1 MKGLR
6 KSVYH
11 RIMFGMNAADI
22 LQSIAIAFTTLPMPK
37 DMIYSFKG
45 VVIGNHTS
53 CQVQGFFLVFGWF
66 MGMMYNAALSIYYL
80 CSINYNMMD
89 QQFRKCLEPCLHV
102 IAIFGGFVVAVSL
115 GLADMYHPSPSTKA
129 WCGVSRY
136 PYWCE
141 VSDDDCDA
149 EPVIAFCFVC
159 ILTGG
164 IAGVC
169 STVIVGTMIL
179 IVHKVRRLQRIRTQE
194 LQKYRSQIYAQ
205 IASDNLLQT
214 TKTVMK
220 QAMAY
225 TVVNLLGIVSIII
238 VPTIMQRSFDL
249 SKPTPVLQIIFLAF
263 RPLQGFFNAIIFITL
278 KVHSFRRMD
287 PTINIHVALKR
298 LLKGEEAPDRIMSD
312 MIIVQQDAAIMR
324 LRKAQDAEEVGD
336 DDDDD
341 DNEYGPTHKVGEI
354 NEIEAPSSTGG
365 SFGGSFPKSPGDEMI
380 IHEDDGCD

>member
-1 MKGLR
+1 MNTTMADDPRANVETIFTSLTGIVITIISASISIIASALVIYIILRSMKGLR

-22 LQSIAIAFTTLPMPK
+22 LQSTAIAFTTLPMPK

-45 VVIGNHTS
+45 VVIGNHAS
-53 CQVQGFFLVFGWF
+53 CQVQGFSVVFACF
-66 MGMMYNAALSIYYL
+66 MGMMYNAVLSIYYL

-102 IAIFGGFVVAVSL
+102 TAIFGGFVVAVSL
-115 GLADMYHPSPSTKA
+115 GLADRYHPSPSTKA

-141 VSDDDCDA
+141 VSADDCDV
-149 EPVIAFCFVC
+149 EPIIAKLFW

-169 STVIVGTMIL
+169 SIVFVGTMIL

-194 LQKYRSQIYAQ
+194 LQKYRSEIYAQ

-238 VPTIMQRSFDL
+238 VPTIMQRSFDI
-249 SKPTPVLQIIFLAF
+249 SKPTLVLQIIYLAF

-324 LRKAQDAEEVGD
+324 LRRAQDAVGSL
-336 DDDDD
+336 
-341 DNEYGPTHKVGEI
+341 ER
-354 NEIEAPSSTGG
+354 
-365 SFGGSFPKSPGDEMI
+365 
-380 IHEDDGCD
+380 